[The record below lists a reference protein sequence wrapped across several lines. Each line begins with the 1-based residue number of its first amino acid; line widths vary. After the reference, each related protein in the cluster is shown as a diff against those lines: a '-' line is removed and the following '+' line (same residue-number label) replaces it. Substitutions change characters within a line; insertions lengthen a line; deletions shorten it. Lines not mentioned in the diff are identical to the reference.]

1 LIYCEP
7 EYQPAVRNALR
18 REGIREM
25 AFAIDM
31 QGAQAIV
38 NDPFIDGDESG
49 GSRWVFLPKTMGRT
63 AAD

>member
-1 LIYCEP
+1 
-7 EYQPAVRNALR
+7 
-18 REGIREM
+18 M